1 MAKESKKQKEAR
13 EKKEKSEAKKL
24 KQLHADEGKKR
35 KDARDK
41 AEHSHN
47 NKIHHKKPHKG
58 LKMVKVKGLC
68 NMHCAD
74 GYSLEVGKVCEI
86 TENEAKRLSEDSRQI
101 KFFEKT

>member
-1 MAKESKKQKEAR
+1 MAKESKKQKDAR
-13 EKKEKSEAKKL
+13 VKKEKADAKK
-24 KQLHADEGKKR
+24 LHADEGKKR

-86 TENEAKRLSEDSRQI
+86 TEDEAKRLKEDTRQV
-101 KFFEKT
+101 KFFE